1 MARHNRNRDGG
12 GQPLPDDKY
21 GLIRVLRI
29 QTVGRDESVMKAFI
43 RTELEA
49 MGRLYTE
56 DNVGNI
62 LVGGVDDFGPLVVAH
77 MDTVHGIVNNAW
89 EPLKIR
95 HKDGVLTSP
104 TGIGGD
110 DKVGV
115 WAALEAL
122 RRYPV
127 CRAAFFTQEESGCI
141 GSGRVDGAWFDEAG
155 IGWCIQADRRGYKD
169 FVVCDWG
176 GYKGE
181 PNLCSWKFIGCVGGI
196 AMAKY
201 GYELCWS
208 GSSTDVY
215 TLSERGIGVSCV
227 NISAGYYGEHTM
239 GEKVVIGDAYNC
251 RKLMLEVIARHGTDV
266 FPHDRPKKTYR
277 GFGGSSRWND
287 GMTDWEEDSEYGD
300 ISYGGK
306 GSSTTATSSSKVPPM
321 PTREEKG
328 TVITGIP
335 SYDPFIMN
343 GKLYEYDHQR
353 RTWKVSAVPITD
365 KAADDITLG
374 ELSGPQVSSLSKV
387 DDPVTDGLIHDLRD
401 RLRHDDP
408 EGDGT
413 RSSE

>member
-1 MARHNRNRDGG
+1 MARNKNQRGNGG
-12 GQPLPDDKY
+12 LPDDKY

-29 QTVGRDESVMKAFI
+29 QSVGKDESVMKAFI

-77 MDTVHGIVNNAW
+77 MDTVHRIVGNVW

-122 RRYPV
+122 RKYPL
-127 CRAAFFTQEESGCI
+127 CRGAFFTQEESGCV
-141 GSGRVDGAWFDEAG
+141 GSGRVDGAWFDAAG

-176 GYKGE
+176 GYEGD
-181 PNLCSWKFIGCVGGI
+181 PNLCSWKFIGAVGGI

-215 TLSERGIGVSCV
+215 TLSERGVGVSCV

-239 GEKVVIGDAYNC
+239 GERVVLGDAYNC
-251 RKLMLEVIARHGTDV
+251 RKLMLEVIGRYGADV
-266 FPHDRPKKTYR
+266 FPHERPAKRSWR
-277 GFGGSSRWND
+277 GGGGRNQWD
-287 GMTDWEEDSEYGD
+287 GYGHGVD
-300 ISYGGK
+300 DFDDYDDELLSKYNGR
-306 GSSTTATSSSKVPPM
+306 SFTPTTPPPPPTKAEKHSHSNVPNF
-321 PTREEKG
+321 
-328 TVITGIP
+328 
-335 SYDPFIMN
+335 DPFIMN
-343 GKLYEYDHQR
+343 GKMYEYDHQR
-353 RTWKVSAVPITD
+353 KVWSISPAPTP
-365 KAADDITLG
+365 TLG
-374 ELSGPQVSSLSKV
+374 EQSGPQVSSLSKI

-401 RLRHDDP
+401 RLRHDDLA
-408 EGDGT
+408 EDET